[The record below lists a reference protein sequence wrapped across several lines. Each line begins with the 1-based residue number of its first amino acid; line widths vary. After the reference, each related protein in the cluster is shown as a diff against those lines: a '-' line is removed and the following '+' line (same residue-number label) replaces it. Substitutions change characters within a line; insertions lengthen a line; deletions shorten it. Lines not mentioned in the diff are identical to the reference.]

1 MKDHT
6 PWISTI
12 GLRGHSRKY
21 RVSASPSVT
30 GGNSI
35 FVPMNP
41 TPQQPL
47 TQAEQSMSHKA
58 RPVSDMSPAEFR
70 KHGYAVIDWI
80 ADYLDAPDKWPV
92 LPAVRPGDVRGAL
105 PISPPERGESMEE
118 ILNDFQRLIV
128 PAITH
133 WNHPAFLAY
142 FANPATAAGVL
153 GETLTAALN
162 VNAMLWR
169 TSPAATELEE
179 LTLDWLRQMLGLP
192 DGFFGVIGDT
202 ASSNT
207 LYALAA
213 AREMHPE
220 LRIREEGMS
229 GRADLPRVVVYCSEE
244 AHSSVDKALMTLGF
258 GLEALKKIPTD
269 SALRMDAKALAAAVE
284 NDRRAGRVPVAVV
297 ATVGTTSTTAIDP
310 VPAIA
315 EICGR
320 HGLWLHVDASY
331 GGTAAILPEM
341 RYVLDGCDRA
351 DSLVVNPHKW
361 LFTPMDCSA
370 LYTRRPDLLKR
381 AFQHIPDYLVVSEG
395 DAVANLMDYGIALGR
410 RFRAL
415 KLWFVIRNFGV
426 DGLRS
431 LIREHIRIARQL
443 GEWIDDDPELERMAE
458 INFSTVI
465 FRHCPS
471 GMKGRDLDQ
480 HNARLLEKV
489 IADREVY
496 LSHTRVRG
504 SYALRIAIGNIHTT
518 EAHVKRALAL
528 VREAAGSGTRA

>member
-1 MKDHT
+1 MD
-6 PWISTI
+6 
-12 GLRGHSRKY
+12 
-21 RVSASPSVT
+21 
-30 GGNSI
+30 
-35 FVPMNP
+35 P

-47 TQAEQSMSHKA
+47 TQAEQSMSHTV

-80 ADYLDAPDKWPV
+80 ANYLDAPEKWPV

-105 PISPPERGESMEE
+105 PPSPPERGESMEE
-118 ILNDFQRLIV
+118 ILGDFQRLIV

-133 WNHPAFLAY
+133 WNHPAFMAY
-142 FANPATAAGVL
+142 FANSATAAGVL

-192 DGFFGVIGDT
+192 DGFFGIIGDT

-244 AHSSVDKALMTLGF
+244 AHSSVDKAVMTLGF
-258 GLEALKKIPTD
+258 GLETLKKIPTD

-320 HGLWLHVDASY
+320 HGMWLHVDASY

-341 RYVLDGCDRA
+341 RHVLDGCDRA
-351 DSLVVNPHKW
+351 DSMVVNPHKW
-361 LFTPMDCSA
+361 LFTPMDCSV

-381 AFQHIPDYLVVSEG
+381 AFQHVPEFLVVSEG
-395 DAVANLMDYGIALGR
+395 DAVSNLMDYGIALGR

-431 LIREHIRIARQL
+431 LIREHIRIARRL

-458 INFSTVI
+458 INFSTVV
-465 FRHCPS
+465 FRHCPP

-480 HNARLLEKV
+480 HNARLLERV
-489 IADREVY
+489 IAGREVY